1 MLTMGALAALH
12 AEYVGEAEQPIA
24 SMRIGERLFD
34 TDTDPIIMGTL
45 NLSRDSTYRESI
57 AVSVE
62 AAVRK
67 ARVMWAQGAH
77 LIDIGAE
84 SSTERAAR
92 VDAADQA
99 LALEPVVRTL
109 AKDGIAVSVE
119 TYDPEVAR
127 IGLQAGASVV
137 NLTGRQH
144 EEAIFDLVAEA
155 GASAIL
161 CYVAGANV
169 REITDAA
176 DHGDPVATLVEHFT
190 HRLETARTHGV
201 ADIAIDPGLGFFYRD
216 LTDPSTR
223 VRYQSRALLQ
233 TFRLRTLGLPVC
245 QALPHAFDLFED
257 EFRTAEGFFAV
268 LARLGGT
275 GILRTHEV
283 ARVAAVTRALGQL
296 DA

>member
-155 GASAIL
+155 GASVIL
-161 CYVAGANV
+161 CHVAGANV